1 MEELGEPFAA
11 KRGGHCGMMVQHF
24 VFASEVRALLASGIV
39 PRQFDATA
47 LVDYLRFQ
55 LKSKQVWLT
64 LM

>member
-1 MEELGEPFAA
+1 
-11 KRGGHCGMMVQHF
+11 MMVQHF

-39 PRQFDATA
+39 PRQLDATA

>member
-11 KRGGHCGMMVQHF
+11 KRGGHCGMVQHF

-39 PRQFDATA
+39 PRQLDATA
-47 LVDYLRFQ
+47 LVDYLRYQ